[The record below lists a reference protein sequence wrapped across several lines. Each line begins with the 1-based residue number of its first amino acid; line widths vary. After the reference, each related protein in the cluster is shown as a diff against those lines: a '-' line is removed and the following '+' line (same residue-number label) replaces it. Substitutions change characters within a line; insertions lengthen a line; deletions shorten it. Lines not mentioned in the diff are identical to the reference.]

1 MRIIIDMQGAQT
13 ESRFR
18 GIGRYSLSLALAIA
32 RVARKHEV
40 FLALNGL
47 LPDSIGAIR
56 EAFADILPRENIR
69 VWNAPGPTRELD
81 PANGTRREIAERV
94 REAFILSLEPDVVL
108 VTSLFEGLGDDAVA
122 SLGRFDAKTPTAV
135 ILYDLIPLLNPDI
148 HFRSSTLRQ
157 EYYAR
162 KIESLKHS
170 KLLLAIS
177 ESARSEALRG
187 LSFAPEDVANISGAC
202 DVSFRKIALTEAE
215 QQAIRTKFSI
225 PREFVL
231 YTGGADE
238 RKNLARL
245 VAAYGKLPADVRAA
259 HRLVMA
265 GRMPSGEIS
274 ALQERAREAGLGS
287 EELVFTGYISDEEL
301 LALYNMCKLFVF
313 PSTHE
318 GFGIPPLEAMS
329 CGAAVIG
336 ANSTSLP
343 EVIGSSEAMF
353 DPESID
359 AIRDRMHQAL
369 TDDAFR
375 ALLLRNAETQAAAFS
390 WEKSARKA
398 VEALERFDPQAT
410 RGDTRLSRIEK
421 TTIFQPSNKRILVL
435 KLDHLGDLILAM
447 PAIAKL
453 KARYP
458 AATLEIAV
466 GSWNLELAKMFPYF
480 DKIHTLDYFKKQ
492 SASQAAIAQEE
503 LRSFLSQVGT
513 YDIAIDL
520 RRQSDTRFVLKGVKA
535 ELKVG
540 YQTFDPSIDSN
551 LDIALEAVQDAPFVE
566 TSMNRTSISNQ
577 MLALVDALPADSSDF
592 ISLPRLFDSTE
603 RKKGAIALFP
613 YAGNDVKEWE
623 IAKFQTLVS
632 RLCASDGVEEINIF
646 FASPAEAQRHAFEP
660 SPKVIAHAGLS
671 IPALMESV
679 ARNSICIAN
688 NSGGAH
694 IASYLG
700 LTVIG
705 VYGGHET
712 AAEWAPVFPNS
723 FVIHREADCSPC
735 HIATRADC
743 RYQLHCLSDISVDE
757 VYGLVMAAVNSTA
770 ISTSEPVLTA
780 KAIKN
785 QLVAALGPFL
795 HDRTDGEVAAIAQ
808 CITANIRPNNAG
820 ARIFVDI
827 SELVHRDSKTG
838 IQRVTRSILKEL
850 LENPP
855 AGFEIVPVYA
865 TMATKGYFAARTF
878 LSRFSGKNPQHSV
891 PDEAIDFY
899 PEDIFLG
906 LDFHP
911 HVVCAQKNALDAMH
925 LAGVKV
931 LFVVY
936 DLLCVQMPQHFVEG
950 TVQGFGQWLDTI
962 AAYDGA
968 LCISKS
974 VADDLSG
981 YMQRAHPARS
991 KHFDIGWFHIGA
1003 DIESSNPTRGL
1014 PANATQTLHSL
1025 QARPSFLTVGT
1036 VEPRKGH
1043 AQTLDAFELLWSRG
1057 FDANLVIVGK
1067 QGWLVDRLVNRLR
1080 NHPEAGKRL
1089 FWLENI
1095 SDEYLERIYSV
1106 STCLVAA
1113 SEGEGFGLP
1122 LIEAARHKIPIV
1134 ARDLAVFKEVAGQ
1147 NAYYFHGITANALAD
1162 AIQSWTV
1169 LFREQSHPKSDAM
1182 PWLTWR
1188 QTTQD
1193 LLKLVRCADAG
1204 TGAPCI
1210 QSKPIE
1216 ELSHE

>member
-32 RVARKHEV
+32 RTAGKHEV
-40 FLALNGL
+40 ILALNGL

-56 EAFADILPRENIR
+56 EAFAGLLPRENIR

-94 REAFILSLEPDVVL
+94 REAFILSLNPDVVL
-108 VTSLFEGLGDDAVA
+108 VTSLFEGLGDDAVV

-162 KIESLKHS
+162 KIESLKQS

-177 ESARSEALRG
+177 ESARAEALRG
-187 LSFAPEDVANISGAC
+187 LSFAPEDVTNISGAC
-202 DVSFRKIALTEAE
+202 DVSFRKIVLTEAE
-215 QQAIRTKFSI
+215 QQAIRKKFSV

-245 VAAYGKLPADVRAA
+245 VGAYAQLPKNVRAS

-265 GRMPSGEIS
+265 GRMPGGEVS
-274 ALQERAREAGLGS
+274 ALQALASEAGLER

-318 GFGIPPLEAMS
+318 GFGIPPLEAMAS
-329 CGAAVIG
+329 GAAVIG

-343 EVIGSSEAMF
+343 EVLGSNEAMF

-359 AIRDRMHQAL
+359 AIRDKMHRAL

-375 ALLLRNAETQAAAFS
+375 ALLLRNGEAQAAAFS
-390 WEKSARKA
+390 WEKSARRA
-398 VEALERFDPQAT
+398 IEALERFDSRAT
-410 RGDTRLSRIEK
+410 ESGVRASRIEK
-421 TTIFQPSNKRILVL
+421 TTIFQQGKKRILVL

-458 AATLEIAV
+458 AAMLEIAV

-492 SASQAAIAQEE
+492 SASQASIAQEE
-503 LRSFLSQVGT
+503 LRAFLAQIGT
-513 YDIAIDL
+513 YDVALDL
-520 RRQSDTRFVLKGVKA
+520 RRQSDTRFVLKEVKA

-540 YQTFDPSIDSN
+540 YQTFDPSIDSC
-551 LDIALEAVQDAPFVE
+551 LDIALDAVQDEPFVE

-577 MLALVDALPADSSDF
+577 MLALVDALPADPSDF
-592 ISLPRLFDSTE
+592 ISLHRLFDSTE
-603 RKKGAIALFP
+603 RKKGAVAIFP

-623 IAKFQTLVS
+623 IAKFQALVS
-632 RLCASDGVEEINIF
+632 RLCAMDSVAEVNIY
-646 FASPAEAQRHAFEP
+646 FASPAEAQRNAFAS
-660 SPKVIAHAGLS
+660 SPKVVAHAGLG

-679 ARNSICIAN
+679 AGNAVCIAN

-723 FVIHREADCSPC
+723 YVIHREADCSPC

-743 RYQLHCLSDISVDE
+743 RYQLKCLSEITVDE
-757 VYGLVMAAVNSTA
+757 VFSLVMSAVNSTG
-770 ISTSEPVLTA
+770 IKTSEPVLAT
-780 KAIKN
+780 KEIKN

-795 HDRTDGEVAAIAQ
+795 HGRTDDEVAAIAQ

-865 TMATKGYFAARTF
+865 TMETKGYFAARNF
-878 LSRFSGKNPQHSV
+878 MSRSGGTSPQHSI

-911 HVVCAQKNALDAMH
+911 HVVTAQKSALDAMH

-936 DLLCVQMPQHFVEG
+936 DLLCVQMPQHFVDG

-962 AAYDGA
+962 VAYDGA

-974 VADDLSG
+974 VADDL
-981 YMQRAHPARS
+981 YAYIQRVHPARS
-991 KHFDIGWFHIGA
+991 KHFNIGWFHIGA
-1003 DIESSNPTRGL
+1003 DIESSNPSKGL
-1014 PANATQTLHSL
+1014 PASTTRTLHSL
-1025 QARPSFLTVGT
+1025 QTRLSFLTVGT

-1067 QGWLVDRLVNRLR
+1067 QGWLVDGLAGRLR
-1080 NHPEAGKRL
+1080 NHPESGNRL
-1089 FWLENI
+1089 FWLESI

-1122 LIEAARHKIPIV
+1122 LIEAARHKIPII

-1147 NAYYFHGITANALAD
+1147 NAYYFHGISANALAD
-1162 AIQSWTV
+1162 AIQSWTK
-1169 LFREQSHPKSDAM
+1169 LFREQSHPKSDGM

-1193 LLKLVRCADAG
+1193 LLKLVRCADAA
-1204 TGAPCI
+1204 TGVPCI
-1210 QSKPIE
+1210 QSKPLE

>member
-32 RVARKHEV
+32 RAAEKHEV

-47 LPDSIGAIR
+47 LPDSIDAIR
-56 EAFADILPRENIR
+56 EAFADILPRQNIR
-69 VWNAPGPTRELD
+69 VWNSLGPTRELD
-81 PANGTRREIAERV
+81 PANGTRREIAEHV
-94 REAFILSLEPDVVL
+94 REAFILSLKPDVVL
-108 VTSLFEGLGDDAVA
+108 VTSLFEGLGDDAVV
-122 SLGRFDAKTPTAV
+122 SVGNFDTKTPTAV

-148 HFRSSTLRQ
+148 HFRSSPLRQ

-162 KIESLKHS
+162 KIESLKRS

-177 ESARSEALRG
+177 ESARGEALQG
-187 LSFAPEDVANISGAC
+187 LSFAPGDVTNISGAC
-202 DVSFRKIALTEAE
+202 DASFKKIALTEAK
-215 QQAIRTKFSI
+215 QQAIRAKFSI
-225 PREFVL
+225 PQEFVL

-245 VAAYGKLPADVRAA
+245 VTAYAQLPTNVRQI

-265 GRMPSGEIS
+265 GRMPSGEVT
-274 ALQERAREAGLGS
+274 ALQTRAREAGLGS
-287 EELVFTGYISDEEL
+287 DELVFTGYISDEEL

-329 CGAAVIG
+329 CGAAVIV

-359 AIRDRMHQAL
+359 AIRDKMLQAL
-369 TDDAFR
+369 TDEALR
-375 ALLLRNAETQAAAFS
+375 ALLSRNASEQAAAFS
-390 WEKSARKA
+390 WDKSARKA
-398 VEALERFDPQAT
+398 IEALERFDVQAT
-410 RGDTRLSRIEK
+410 RSITSLSRIEK
-421 TTIFQPSNKRILVL
+421 TTIFQPSHKRILVL

-458 AATLEIAV
+458 DATLEIAV
-466 GSWNLELAKMFPYF
+466 GSWNLELAKMFPFF

-492 SASQAAIAQEE
+492 SASQASIAQEE
-503 LRSFLSQVGT
+503 LRSFFAQLGAF
-513 YDIAIDL
+513 DIAIDL

-540 YQTFDPSIDSN
+540 YQTFDPAVDSA
-551 LDIALEAVQDAPFVE
+551 LDIALDAVQDAPFLE
-566 TSMNRTSISNQ
+566 TLMNRTSISNQ
-577 MLALVDALPADSSDF
+577 MLALVDALPADPGDF
-592 ISLPRLFDSTE
+592 ISLPRLFASTE

-623 IAKFQTLVS
+623 IAKFQALVS
-632 RLCASDGVEEINIF
+632 RLCAADSVAEINIF
-646 FASPAEAQRHAFEP
+646 FASPAEAQRHAFDP

-679 ARNSICIAN
+679 AQNAVCIAN

-700 LTVIG
+700 LTVVG

-723 FVIHREADCSPC
+723 FVIHRQADCSPC

-743 RYQLHCLSDISVDE
+743 KYELYCLSDITVDE
-757 VYGLVMAAVNSTA
+757 VYDLAMEAVNATG
-770 ISTSEPVLTA
+770 ISTSAPVLTN
-780 KAIKN
+780 KAITS
-785 QLVAALGPFL
+785 QLIAALGPHL
-795 HDRTDGEVAAIAQ
+795 RNEADDDVAAIAR
-808 CITANIRPNNAG
+808 CITSNIRPANFG
-820 ARIFVDI
+820 ARIFVDV

-865 TMATKGYFAARTF
+865 TMETKGYFAARNF
-878 LSRFSGKNPQHSV
+878 LNKFDGKNFQHGVS
-891 PDEAIDFY
+891 DEAVDFY

-911 HVVCAQKNALDAMH
+911 HVVCAQKSALDTMH
-925 LAGVKV
+925 RAGVKV

-936 DLLCVQMPQHFVEG
+936 DLLCVQMPQHFVDG
-950 TVQGFGQWLDTI
+950 TVQGFSQWLDAI

-968 LCISKS
+968 FCISKS
-974 VADDLSG
+974 VADDLSA
-981 YMQRAHPARS
+981 YMQRVHPARAR
-991 KHFDIGWFHIGA
+991 HFDIGWFHIGA
-1003 DIESSNPTRGL
+1003 DIESSSPSKGL
-1014 PANATQTLHSL
+1014 PANAEQILQSL

-1043 AQTLDAFELLWSRG
+1043 TQTLDAFDLLWGRKV
-1057 FDANLVIVGK
+1057 DANLVIVGK
-1067 QGWLVDRLVNRLR
+1067 QGWLVDRLAERLR

-1089 FWLENI
+1089 FWLDNI
-1095 SDEYLERIYSV
+1095 SDEYLERIYGA

-1122 LIEAARHKIPIV
+1122 LIEAARHKIPII

-1147 NAYYFHGITANALAD
+1147 NAYYFHGITASALAD
-1162 AIQSWTV
+1162 AIQSWSTM
-1169 LFREQSHPKSDAM
+1169 FREQSHPKSDAM

-1204 TGAPCI
+1204 TPCI
-1210 QSKPIE
+1210 QSKPLE